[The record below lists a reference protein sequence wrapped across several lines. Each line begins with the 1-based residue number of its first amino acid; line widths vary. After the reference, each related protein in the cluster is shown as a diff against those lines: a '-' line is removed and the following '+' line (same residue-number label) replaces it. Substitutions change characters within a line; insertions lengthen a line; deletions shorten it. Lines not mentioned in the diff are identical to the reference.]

1 MTFSLSCLPKA
12 PSPNAITLVVRTS
25 TCEFW
30 RQEHQI
36 ITGLSYKRHLPN
48 VANLRSKQ
56 LNLCSTLNSCVVA
69 TSLPRK
75 PLHCACGVARSEESP
90 EADVSLTSERARE
103 VWIRTFCLHSAQHF
117 VSPPNPARQVVGPSS
132 ASEQK
137 EIAVRP
143 SSSLKITVHS
153 SVSLRSQD
161 SRLGLLVQHAPVA
174 GRPGAP
180 RAILGT
186 MP

>member
-75 PLHCACGVARSEESP
+75 PLHCACSVENHRSEESP

-117 VSPPNPARQVVGPSS
+117 VSPHQPCKAGCG
-132 ASEQK
+132 
-137 EIAVRP
+137 
-143 SSSLKITVHS
+143 SLFRK
-153 SVSLRSQD
+153 
-161 SRLGLLVQHAPVA
+161 
-174 GRPGAP
+174 
-180 RAILGT
+180 
-186 MP
+186 